1 MMEGHPTGAALPVRG
16 CANDGRGPLRD
27 RILLLARVLA
37 AMPQH
42 EADDVLDLALGRA
55 MSSRAQVKRKR
66 REALHAVLALY
77 PRPWTS
83 KTASAVALDLSEY
96 AVAGW
101 MQDRER
107 GGAPLGD
114 ARRQALFDFM
124 STNNGATLGRTQIWE
139 LGIRGAEFDSE
150 K

>member
-1 MMEGHPTGAALPVRG
+1 MVMP
-16 CANDGRGPLRD
+16 GRFADARTSAPAHSGGPLRE
-27 RILLLARVLA
+27 RLLQLARVLA

-55 MSSRAQVKRKR
+55 MLSRAQVKRRR
-66 REALHAVLALY
+66 REALQAVLALY

-139 LGIRGAEFDSE
+139 LGIRGAEIDSE
-150 K
+150 Q